1 MRFNTNLSTTKTDA
15 LLYIIYAVMFYSRT
29 NNEQFYP
36 SLKNKHQPT
45 RSLGWQQNLRTTTG
59 TESNDIDSSGLKGR
73 DRVFGIMQKN
83 G

>member
-1 MRFNTNLSTTKTDA
+1 
-15 LLYIIYAVMFYSRT
+15 MFYSRT

-59 TESNDIDSSGLKGR
+59 TESNDIDIVPASKVEIGFS
-73 DRVFGIMQKN
+73 V
-83 G
+83 